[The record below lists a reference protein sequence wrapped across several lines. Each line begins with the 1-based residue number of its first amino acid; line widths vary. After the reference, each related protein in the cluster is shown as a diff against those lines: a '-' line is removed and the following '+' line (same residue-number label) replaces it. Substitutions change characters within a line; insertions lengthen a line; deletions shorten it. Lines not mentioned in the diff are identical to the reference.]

1 MASKKFNNAY
11 IKDNFSI
18 VGPLERDGLLKN
30 YDLVI
35 DDYYYGE
42 KTFEQA
48 EIKMQKIV
56 LDNLLNKNKLPESKV
71 DVLLGGDLINQISV
85 SSYNASKFKI
95 PYLGIYSACATYA
108 EELIIGASLISGKL
122 AKNVVAITSSHN
134 LNAERQFRYPVEY
147 GAVKKHTT
155 TFTTTA
161 AVSTLLTNEP
171 TNIKI
176 ESATIGKAIDM
187 GVTDTNNMGAVMAPA
202 AADTLYTH
210 LMDLKRNINY
220 YDLVLTGDLGLV
232 GKEIFLEMLNKNYN
246 INLKKYMDAGCEI
259 YTNSQ
264 ETYAGASGPVALPL
278 VLFDKI
284 LCCKRYK
291 KILII
296 ATGSLQSVQLANQ
309 KLGIPGIAHAISL
322 EVLS

>member
-1 MASKKFNNAY
+1 MASKRFSNVY
-11 IKDNFSI
+11 IKDNFSV
-18 VGPLERDGLLKN
+18 VGPLERDGLLKT
-30 YDLVI
+30 YDLVM

-56 LDNLLNKNKLPESKV
+56 LDNLLNKNKLSESKI
-71 DVLLGGDLINQISV
+71 DVLIGGDLINQISI
-85 SSYNASKFKI
+85 SSYNASKFRI
-95 PYLGIYSACATYA
+95 PYLGVYSACASYV
-108 EELIIGASLISGKL
+108 EELIIASSLISGKL
-122 AKNVVAITSSHN
+122 VKNVVAITSSHN

-161 AVSTLLTNEP
+161 SVATLITSEQ

-176 ESATIGKAIDM
+176 ESATIGKALDM

-202 AADTLYTH
+202 AAETLNTH
-210 LMDLKRNINY
+210 LLEMKRSVNY

-232 GKEIFLEMLNKNYN
+232 GKEIFLEMLNKQFN
-246 INLKKYMDAGCEI
+246 INLKKYMDAGTEI

-264 ETYAGASGPVALPL
+264 DTYAGASGPVALPL
-278 VLFDKI
+278 VLFDKV
-284 LCCKRYK
+284 LSTKKYK

-322 EVLS
+322 EVL

>member
-1 MASKKFNNAY
+1 MASKKFNNVY

-18 VGPLERDGLLKN
+18 VGPLERDGLLKT
-30 YDLVI
+30 YDLVM

-42 KTFEQA
+42 STFEQA

-56 LDNLLNKNKLPESKV
+56 LDNLLNKNKLTENKI
-71 DVLLGGDLINQISV
+71 DVLLGGDLINQISI
-85 SSYNASKFKI
+85 SSYNASKFRI
-95 PYLGIYSACATYA
+95 PYLGLYSACATYA
-108 EELIIGASLISGKL
+108 EELIVASSLLSGKL
-122 AKNVVAITSSHN
+122 AKKVVAITSSHN

-161 AVSTLLTNEP
+161 AVATLLTNEQ
-171 TNIKI
+171 TNIKV
-176 ESATIGKAIDM
+176 ESATIGKALDM

-202 AADTLYTH
+202 AAETLNTH
-210 LMDLKRNINY
+210 LLEMKRNINY

-232 GKEIFLEMLNKNYN
+232 GKEIFLEMLNKVYN

-278 VLFDKI
+278 VLFDKV
-284 LCCKRYK
+284 LSSKRYK

-322 EVLS
+322 EVL

>member
-1 MASKKFNNAY
+1 
-11 IKDNFSI
+11 
-18 VGPLERDGLLKN
+18 
-30 YDLVI
+30 
-35 DDYYYGE
+35 
-42 KTFEQA
+42 
-48 EIKMQKIV
+48 MQKIV
-56 LDNLLNKNKLPESKV
+56 LDNLLNKNKLSESKI
-71 DVLLGGDLINQISV
+71 DVLIGGDLINQISI
-85 SSYNASKFKI
+85 SSYNASKFRI
-95 PYLGIYSACATYA
+95 PYLGVYSACASYV
-108 EELIIGASLISGKL
+108 EELIIASSLISGKL

-161 AVSTLLTNEP
+161 SVATLITSEQ
-171 TNIKI
+171 TNIKV
-176 ESATIGKAIDM
+176 ESATIGKALDM

-202 AADTLYTH
+202 AAETLNTH
-210 LMDLKRNINY
+210 LLEMKRSVNY

-232 GKEIFLEMLNKNYN
+232 GKEIFLVMLNKQFN
-246 INLKKYMDAGCEI
+246 INLKKYMDAGTEI

-264 ETYAGASGPVALPL
+264 DTYAGASGPVALPL
-278 VLFDKI
+278 VLFDKV
-284 LCCKRYK
+284 LSTKKYK

-322 EVLS
+322 EVL

>member
-1 MASKKFNNAY
+1 MASKKFNNVY

-18 VGPLERDGLLKN
+18 VGPLEKEGLLKS
-30 YDLVI
+30 YDLAMN
-35 DDYYYGE
+35 DYYYGE

-56 LDNLLNKNKLPESKV
+56 LDNLLNKNKLSNNKV
-71 DVLLGGDLINQISV
+71 DVLIGGDLINQISIT
-85 SSYNASKFKI
+85 SYNASKFQI
-95 PYLGIYSACATYA
+95 PYLGVYSACATYA
-108 EELIIGASLISGKL
+108 EELIIASSLISGKL
-122 AKNVVAITSSHN
+122 AKNIIAITSSHN

-147 GAVKKHTT
+147 GAIKKHTT

-161 AVSTLLTNEP
+161 AVSSLITSEQ

-187 GVTDTNNMGAVMAPA
+187 GIADTNNMGAVMAPA
-202 AADTLYTH
+202 AALTLNTH
-210 LMDLKRNINY
+210 LQEMKRNINY
-220 YDLVLTGDLGLV
+220 YDLVITGDLGQV
-232 GKEIFLEMLNKNYN
+232 GKEIFLELLNREYN

-259 YTNSQ
+259 YTGSQ

-284 LCCKRYK
+284 LCCKKYK

-322 EVLS
+322 EVL

>member
-1 MASKKFNNAY
+1 MASKRFSNVY
-11 IKDNFSI
+11 IKDNFSV
-18 VGPLERDGLLKN
+18 VGPLERDGLLKT
-30 YDLVI
+30 YDLVM

-56 LDNLLNKNKLPESKV
+56 LDNLLNKNKLSESKI
-71 DVLLGGDLINQISV
+71 DVLIGGDLINQISI
-85 SSYNASKFKI
+85 SSYNASKFRI
-95 PYLGIYSACATYA
+95 PYLGVYSACASYA
-108 EELIIGASLISGKL
+108 EELIIASSLISGKL

-161 AVSTLLTNEP
+161 SVATLITSEQ
-171 TNIKI
+171 TNIKV
-176 ESATIGKAIDM
+176 ESATIGKALDM

-202 AADTLYTH
+202 AAETLNTH
-210 LMDLKRNINY
+210 LLEMKRSVNY

-232 GKEIFLEMLNKNYN
+232 GKEIFLEMLNKQFN
-246 INLKKYMDAGCEI
+246 INLKKYMDAGTEI

-264 ETYAGASGPVALPL
+264 DTYAGASGPVALPL
-278 VLFDKI
+278 VLFDKV
-284 LCCKRYK
+284 LSTKKYK

-322 EVLS
+322 EVL

>member
-1 MASKKFNNAY
+1 MASKKFNNVY

-18 VGPLERDGLLKN
+18 VGPLERDGLLKT
-30 YDLVI
+30 YDLAME
-35 DDYYYGE
+35 DYYYGE
-42 KTFEQA
+42 STFEQA

-56 LDNLLNKNKLPESKV
+56 LNNLLNKTRLPENKV
-71 DVLLGGDLINQISV
+71 DILIGGDLINQISI
-85 SSYNASKFKI
+85 SSYNASKFNI

-108 EELIIGASLISGKL
+108 EELIIASSIISGKL
-122 AKNVVAITSSHN
+122 AKNIVAITSSHN

-161 AVSTLLTNEP
+161 AVSTLITSEA

-187 GVTDTNNMGAVMAPA
+187 GLTDTNNMGAVMAPA
-202 AADTLYTH
+202 AADTLNTH
-210 LMDLKRNINY
+210 LTDMKRSINY

-232 GKEIFLEMLNKNYN
+232 GREIFLEMLNKEYN

-278 VLFDKI
+278 VLFDKV
-284 LCCKRYK
+284 LSSKKYK

-322 EVLS
+322 EVL

>member
-1 MASKKFNNAY
+1 MASKKFNNVY
-11 IKDNFSI
+11 IKDNFEV
-18 VGPLERDGLLKN
+18 VGPLERDGLLES
-30 YDLVI
+30 YDLVM

-42 KTFEQA
+42 STFEQA

-56 LDNLLNKNKLPESKV
+56 LENLLNKNKLNESKI
-71 DVLLGGDLINQISV
+71 DALIGGDLINQISI
-85 SSYNASKFKI
+85 SSYNASNFKI
-95 PYLGIYSACATYA
+95 PYLGVYSACASYA

-122 AKNVVAITSSHN
+122 AKNIVTITSSHN

-161 AVSTLLTNEP
+161 AVSTLITSDP

-202 AADTLYTH
+202 AADTLNTH
-210 LMDLKRNINY
+210 LLEMRRNINY

-232 GKEIFLEMLNKNYN
+232 GREIFIEMLNKQYN

-278 VLFDKI
+278 VLFDKV
-284 LCCKRYK
+284 LSSKRYK

-322 EVLS
+322 EVI

>member
-1 MASKKFNNAY
+1 MASKKFNNVY

-30 YDLVI
+30 YDFAI

-56 LDNLLNKNKLPESKV
+56 LDNLLNKNKLGESKV
-71 DVLLGGDLINQISV
+71 DVLIGGDLINQISIT
-85 SSYNASKFKI
+85 SYNAAKFRI

-108 EELIIGASLISGKL
+108 ESLIIAASFLHSKL
-122 AKNVVAITSSHN
+122 AKNIVAITSSHN

-161 AVSTLLTNEP
+161 AVSTLITSEE

-187 GVTDTNNMGAVMAPA
+187 GVTDTSNMGAVMAPA
-202 AADTLYTH
+202 AAEVLNTH
-210 LMDLKRNINY
+210 LLEMKRNINY

-232 GKEIFLEMLNKNYN
+232 GKEIFLEMLNKEYN

-259 YTNSQ
+259 YTPAQ
-264 ETYAGASGPVALPL
+264 ETYAGASGPVCPL
-278 VLFDKI
+278 KDQIIGFYIPFRFSCRRKI
-284 LCCKRYK
+284 LEMQNPALIYGFPDFFDLGRQR
-291 KILII
+291 ILM
-296 ATGSLQSVQLANQ
+296 
-309 KLGIPGIAHAISL
+309 P
-322 EVLS
+322 

>member
-1 MASKKFNNAY
+1 MASKRFSNVY
-11 IKDNFSI
+11 IKDNFSV
-18 VGPLERDGLLKN
+18 VGPLERDGLLKI
-30 YDLVI
+30 YDLVM

-56 LDNLLNKNKLPESKV
+56 LDNLLNKNKLSESKI
-71 DVLLGGDLINQISV
+71 DVLIGGDLINQISI
-85 SSYNASKFKI
+85 SSYNASKFRI
-95 PYLGIYSACATYA
+95 PYLGVYSACASYA
-108 EELIIGASLISGKL
+108 EELIIASSLISGKL

-161 AVSTLLTNEP
+161 SVATLITSEQ
-171 TNIKI
+171 TNIKV
-176 ESATIGKAIDM
+176 ESATIGKALDM

-202 AADTLYTH
+202 AAETLNTH
-210 LMDLKRNINY
+210 LLEMKRSVNY

-232 GKEIFLEMLNKNYN
+232 GKEIFLEMLNKQFN
-246 INLKKYMDAGCEI
+246 INLKKYMDAGTEI

-264 ETYAGASGPVALPL
+264 DTYAGASGPVALPL
-278 VLFDKI
+278 VLFDKV
-284 LCCKRYK
+284 LSTKKYK

-322 EVLS
+322 EVL